1 MSGDNLSTDAKLQHL
16 SRKIIISVHF
26 GAANKKIQEI
36 RQVGSSDSPKNSF
49 AEVKE
54 TKVRLKDILVNYDK
68 MSVTH

>member
-1 MSGDNLSTDAKLQHL
+1 MRNCN
-16 SRKIIISVHF
+16 ISAGKSSSLF
-26 GAANKKIQEI
+26 TKELLKKKQEI